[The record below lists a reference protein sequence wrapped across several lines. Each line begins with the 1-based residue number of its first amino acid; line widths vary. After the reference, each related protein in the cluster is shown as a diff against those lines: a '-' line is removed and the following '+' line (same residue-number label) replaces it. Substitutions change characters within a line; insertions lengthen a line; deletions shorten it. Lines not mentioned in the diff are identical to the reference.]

1 MMVNIRKLQSLLKLV
16 QAEGPTNE
24 NLKQCVITLA
34 NEVIEMSR
42 ELERVNATASRAERN
57 NRIGVRRY

>member
-1 MMVNIRKLQSLLKLV
+1 MVNIRKLQALLKVL

-34 NEVIEMSR
+34 NEVVEMSR

-57 NRIGVRRY
+57 GRVGVRRY